1 MHQKYIRKCPIC
13 NSKNKSLLFRQK
25 FSTLSDS
32 SLLTGY
38 DVIVCQDCGLGFADN
53 IPEQTEFDI
62 YYQEMS
68 KYEYQDSGG
77 KESEFDLMRFQ
88 IYLNTIKPYLPSTK
102 SSILDV
108 GCATGRLLSLFKES
122 GYENI
127 QGLDPSPVCCEV
139 AAKLYGILVQTG
151 NLWDVEIPEK
161 SFDCIIL
168 SGVLEHIRDLDR
180 ALSILGNMLS
190 DDGILFIDVPDASR
204 FSMYSDAP
212 FQQFSMEHIN
222 FFSPISLSNLVKHFG
237 FFELLSL
244 QESYP
249 QSANTVSTS
258 VMGIYKKIENL
269 APIYIVRDQ
278 VTQLDLTTYIK
289 QSQKIEECIHQIIN
303 DVVDKGSPIFVWGT
317 GTHTLR
323 LMETSR
329 LSQAK
334 ILAFIDSNHRY
345 QGKKLFDIPIIAP
358 DDIKN
363 KHEPI
368 LISSRVFQE
377 SIKIQIRDIL
387 KLENDLIL
395 LY

>member
-1 MHQKYIRKCPIC
+1 MHQKFIRQCPIC
-13 NSKNKSLLFRQK
+13 NSQNKRLLFGQK

-38 DVIVCQDCGLGFADN
+38 DVTVCQNCGLGFADN
-53 IPEQTEFDI
+53 IPEQSVFDN
-62 YYQEMS
+62 YYENMS

-88 IYLNTIKPYLPSTK
+88 MYVKTIKPYLLSTQ

-122 GYENI
+122 GYENV
-127 QGLDPSPVCCEV
+127 QGLDPSPVCSEA
-139 AAKLYGILVQTG
+139 AAKLYGIFVQTG
-151 NLWDVEIPEK
+151 NLWDIEIPEK
-161 SFDCIIL
+161 PFDCIIL

-180 ALSILGNMLS
+180 ALSRLVNMLS
-190 DDGILFIDVPDASR
+190 VDGILFIDVPDASR
-204 FSMYSDAP
+204 FSMYPDAP

-222 FFSPISLSNLVKHFG
+222 FFSPCSLSNLMKFFG

-244 QESYP
+244 QEAYA
-249 QSANTVSTS
+249 QSPNTISTS
-258 VMGIYKKIENL
+258 VMSIYKKTANL
-269 APIYIVRDQ
+269 SPVYMVRD
-278 VTQLDLTTYIK
+278 DLTEIDLSKYIN
-289 QSQKIEECIHQIIN
+289 QSQRIEERTHQIIN
-303 DVVDKGSPIFVWGT
+303 EVADKASPIMVWGT

-334 ILAFIDSNHRY
+334 ISAFIDSNHHY
-345 QGKKLFDIPIIAP
+345 QGKNLFDIPIIAP
-358 DDIKN
+358 DDIKD

-377 SIKIQIRDIL
+377 NIKIQIKDLL
-387 KLENDLIL
+387 KLDNDLIF

>member
-1 MHQKYIRKCPIC
+1 MIKNIKRNCPIC
-13 NSKNKSLLFRQK
+13 NSQNNKFLFRQK
-25 FSTLSDS
+25 FSPLSEG

-38 DVIVCQDCGLGFADN
+38 DVIVCENCGFGFAEN

-62 YYQEMS
+62 YYQQMS

-88 IYLNTIKPYLPSTK
+88 TYVKIIKPYLLSTQ
-102 SSILDV
+102 SSILDL

-122 GYENI
+122 GYKNVK
-127 QGLDPSPVCCEV
+127 GLDPSPVCSEL
-139 AAKLYGILVQTG
+139 AAKLYKIVVQTG
-151 NLWDVEIPEK
+151 NLWDIEIPEK
-161 SFDCIIL
+161 PFNCIIL

-180 ALSILGNMLS
+180 ALSRLTNILS
-190 DDGILFIDVPDASR
+190 DDGIVFIDVPNASK
-204 FSMYSDAP
+204 FSMYQDAP

-222 FFSPISLSNLVKHFG
+222 FFSPFSLSNLMKNFG
-237 FFELLSL
+237 FLELLSVKENYL
-244 QESYP
+244 QSP
-249 QSANTVSTS
+249 NTICPSVSS
-258 VMGIYKKIENL
+258 IYKKIDNVNPVSIVKDELTEIDLSN
-269 APIYIVRDQ
+269 YIN
-278 VTQLDLTTYIK
+278 
-289 QSQKIEECIHQIIN
+289 QSKKNEERIHEVIN
-303 DVVDKGSPIFVWGT
+303 DIVNKTSPILVWGT

-334 ILAFIDSNHRY
+334 ISAFIDSNHRY
-345 QGKKLFDIPIIAP
+345 QGKNLFDIPIISP

-363 KHEPI
+363 KYEPI

-387 KLENDLIL
+387 KLENNLIL

>member
-1 MHQKYIRKCPIC
+1 MLQETKRECPIC
-13 NSKNKSLLFRQK
+13 KSESSKGLFRQD
-25 FSTLSDS
+25 FSALSDG

-38 DVIVCQDCGLGFADN
+38 DVTVCQNCGFAFADN
-53 IPEQTEFDI
+53 IPEQAKFDI

-122 GYENI
+122 GYENVK
-127 QGLDPSPVCCEV
+127 GLDPSPVCSKV
-139 AAKLYGILVQTG
+139 AEKLYGIFVQTG

-190 DDGILFIDVPDASR
+190 DDGILFIDVPDVSR

-278 VTQLDLTTYIK
+278 VTQVDLTTYIK

-303 DVVDKGSPIFVWGT
+303 DVVDQGSPIFVWGT

-334 ILAFIDSNHRY
+334 ISAFIDSNHHY
-345 QGKKLFDIPIIAP
+345 QGKKIFDIPIIAP
-358 DDIKN
+358 DNIKN
-363 KHEPI
+363 KDEPI
-368 LISSRVFQE
+368 LISSRLFQE

-387 KLENDLIL
+387 KIENNLIL

>member
-1 MHQKYIRKCPIC
+1 M
-13 NSKNKSLLFRQK
+13 
-25 FSTLSDS
+25 SDS